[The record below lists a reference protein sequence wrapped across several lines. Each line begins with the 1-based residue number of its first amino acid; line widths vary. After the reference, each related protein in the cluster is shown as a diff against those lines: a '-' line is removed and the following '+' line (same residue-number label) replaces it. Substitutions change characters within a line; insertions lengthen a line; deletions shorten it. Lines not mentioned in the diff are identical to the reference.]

1 MIATRSRGSV
11 SATAM
16 AARSPAPPPPTM
28 RTSWAGPASAA
39 MVGAVAVF
47 HRLAVVP
54 DRPHLDAAV
63 VVLVADTAASAGVVL
78 VPDEQTVVVIIEEV
92 VAAHG
97 LAARGLFVGEG
108 DACAG
113 HLSFSHVRARG
124 GLSHATGRRR
134 AGHAGRG
141 APGVPSPLRWRHD
154 LDPEG
159 WCGWLRTVVDPLLTE
174 SHSMGTVGR
183 PQT

>member
-39 MVGAVAVF
+39 MVGAVGVF

-63 VVLVADTAASAGVVL
+63 VVLVADAAASAGVVL
-78 VPDEQTVVVIIEEV
+78 IADEQTVIVVIEEV

-97 LAARGLFVGEG
+97 LPAGGLFVGEG
-108 DACAG
+108 DPCAS
-113 HLSFSHVRARG
+113 HLS
-124 GLSHATGRRR
+124 LSHCALG
-134 AGHAGRG
+134 G
-141 APGVPSPLRWRHD
+141 
-154 LDPEG
+154 
-159 WCGWLRTVVDPLLTE
+159 
-174 SHSMGTVGR
+174 
-183 PQT
+183 